1 MLKDYLL
8 HNTQLKPLIND
19 VVAKERNGAINKRLR
34 FKLNGDDQTV
44 LTDNKWLRFILAQ
57 QMQNAEK
64 YTPEGGR
71 IQATSC
77 DTGKETQ
84 LMKIDN
90 GIGIPKDEQH
100 RVFEKGFTGS
110 NGRLRKD
117 KSTGLGLA

>member
-1 MLKDYLL
+1 LL

-19 VVAKERNGAINKRLR
+19 VVANQRNGFINKRLS

-57 QMQNAEK
+57 LISNAVK

-71 IQATSC
+71 IQATIR

-84 LMKIDN
+84 LMIIDN

-110 NGRLRKD
+110 NGR
-117 KSTGLGLA
+117 